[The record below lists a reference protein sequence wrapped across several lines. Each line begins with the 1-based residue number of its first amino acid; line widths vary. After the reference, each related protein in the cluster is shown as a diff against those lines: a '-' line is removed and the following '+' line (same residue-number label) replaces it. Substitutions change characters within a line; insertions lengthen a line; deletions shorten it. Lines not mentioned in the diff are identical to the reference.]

1 MVDCNSLSTTRLAN
15 RSAPTAWPDGPIA
28 GWDLETTSVDNE
40 EARIVSAALVL
51 DVPDEHRQWVKTWL
65 VNPGI
70 EIPLG
75 ATAVHG
81 ITTEAV
87 QRDGMNAGTAI
98 AQMQTAFG
106 MIRDEY
112 GSIPLAIFNGA
123 YDLTVLDRELGRH
136 LDCSLSDISLP
147 IIDPLVC
154 DRKLDKYRKGKRTL
168 AAISAAYGIA
178 IKGAH
183 TADGDVLCT
192 IRLARV
198 IGAKYPQIGKKD
210 PAKLQE
216 WQQKAYREWAE
227 HYQGYRRSQGDTDCV
242 IPKEWPYK
250 ERKA

>member
-1 MVDCNSLSTTRLAN
+1 MTTATL
-15 RSAPTAWPDGPIA
+15 PDWLTATSWPDGPIA

-51 DVPDEHRQWVKTWL
+51 DVPDENKRWVKTWL
-65 VNPGI
+65 VDPGI
-70 EIPLG
+70 EIPLE

-87 QRDGMNAGTAI
+87 QRDGMNASTAI
-98 AQMQTAFG
+98 AEMEIAFRL
-106 MIRDEY
+106 IREEY

-136 LDCSLSDISLP
+136 LDSRLGDIGLP

-154 DRKLDKYRKGKRTL
+154 DRKLDKYRKGRRTL

-183 TADGDVLCT
+183 TAEGDVLCT
-192 IRLARV
+192 IQLARAV
-198 IGAKYPQIGKKD
+198 GRKYPAIGMRSVSD
-210 PAKLQE
+210 LRD
-216 WQQKAYREWAE
+216 WQKEAQRQWAE
-227 HYQGYRRSQGDTDCV
+227 HYQEYRRSQGDTECV
-242 IPKEWPYK
+242 IPGDWPYK
-250 ERKA
+250 ERST

>member
-1 MVDCNSLSTTRLAN
+1 LTTATFQQLPWLA
-15 RSAPTAWPDGPIA
+15 SDTWADGSIA
-28 GWDLETTSVDNE
+28 GWDLETTSVETD

-51 DVPDEHRQWVKTWL
+51 DVPAEDKRWVKTWL

-70 EIPLG
+70 EIPLA

-87 QRDGMNAGTAI
+87 QRDGIPAATAI
-98 AQMQTAFG
+98 TEMQTAFA
-106 MIRDEY
+106 MIRQEY
-112 GSIPLAIFNGA
+112 GAIPLAIFNAA
-123 YDLTVLDRELGRH
+123 YDLTVLDRELARH
-136 LDCSLSDISLP
+136 LDGSIGDVGLP

-192 IRLARV
+192 IKLARA
-198 IGAKYPQIGKKD
+198 IGSKYPFLRAHK
-210 PAKLQE
+210 PANLQAWQANAQQE
-216 WQQKAYREWAE
+216 WAK
-227 HYQGYRRSQGDTDCV
+227 HYQEYRREHGDAECV
-242 IPKEWPYK
+242 IPGDWPYR
-250 ERKA
+250 ERSER